1 MNEAHIEHYEKIQE
15 MLMTDGWKNV
25 EKELSELIEAI
36 GNIEAVKN
44 SDELFYKKGQL
55 NITNLILNLPHTV
68 DSALDVLKEDS
79 QDD

>member
-25 EKELSELIEAI
+25 EKELSDLVEAI
-36 GNIEAVKN
+36 GSIEAVKN

-55 NITNLILNLPHTV
+55 NIANLIMNLPHTV
-68 DSALDVLKEDS
+68 DSTLDVLKEDS

>member
-36 GNIEAVKN
+36 GSIEAVKN

-55 NITNLILNLPHTV
+55 NIANLIMNLPHTV